1 MQQILDCVDAGSEF
15 CPCYLSETGECII
28 CSQLQGKTFCDC
40 SNWKGVCI
48 YQGFVLN
55 KKSMKEGRR
64 SFVSKVIHSR
74 NVSQNIVVLTIQVNQ
89 TIARELNQP
98 GAYVFLRN
106 LEEPSF
112 FDAPM
117 SVMKAD
123 VLAGTLEIAV
133 QIKGVKTKS
142 LVEMD
147 GELLVRGPYWN
158 GLLGLKYLKTLRDSR
173 ALLVA
178 RGIGQAPAVAIA
190 RKLILAGNQV
200 EVILD
205 AGRGGVNFA
214 ESYLEELGCQI
225 TYMPVLN
232 NNLAVPEE
240 TLDYIKQSLLDR
252 GIKLIYSGGSEKLHE
267 GIGGLIKGLDKE
279 VYLVC
284 SNDAKFCCGEGVCGS
299 CHTRLP
305 DGPRIKTCKTQVNPL
320 EVFGGRQNN
329 G

>member
-1 MQQILDCVDAGSEF
+1 MMQILDCVDAGSEF

-28 CSQLQGKTFCDC
+28 CSQLQGQTFCDC
-40 SNWKGVCI
+40 SNWKGVCV

-55 KKSMKEGRR
+55 KESMKEGRR
-64 SFVSKVIHSR
+64 SFVSKVIDSQK
-74 NVSQNIVVLTIQVNQ
+74 VSENIMVLTIQVNQ

-106 LEEPSF
+106 LGEPFF

-117 SVMKAD
+117 SIMKAD
-123 VLAGTLEIAV
+123 AQAGTLEIAFQV
-133 QIKGVKTKS
+133 RGVKTKS

-147 GELLVRGPYWN
+147 GEILVRGPYWN
-158 GLLGLKYLKTLRDSR
+158 GLLGLKYVKSVRDSR
-173 ALLVA
+173 ALLAA
-178 RGIGQAPAVAIA
+178 RGVGQAPAVAVA
-190 RKLILAGNQV
+190 RKLIASGNQV
-200 EVILD
+200 EVVLD
-205 AGRGGVNFA
+205 AGRAGINFA
-214 ESYLEELGCQI
+214 ERYFREMGCEV

-232 NNLAVPEE
+232 SQLEVPEE
-240 TLDYIKQSLLDR
+240 TLDYIKHAVTDR
-252 GIKLIYSGGSEKLHE
+252 GVKLIYSGGSEKLHE
-267 GIGGLIKGLDKE
+267 GISRLVKSIGQE

-305 DGPRIKTCKTQVNPL
+305 GGPRIKTCKTQINPL
-320 EVFGGRQNN
+320 DIYGGRQKN